1 MEREA
6 PMHID
11 LQEDRVSSETDH
23 GIPKDGPGAD
33 LERILFTAEDIQAK
47 VEELSQEI
55 TRDYQGQPVLMVGVL
70 NGCFPFMSDLIRS
83 MSVHLEVDFMSVSSY
98 GGGTRSSGIVRILK
112 DLNENIQ
119 DRHVLLVEDI
129 VDTGLTARYLI
140 DNLRTRRPASVE
152 LCVLLD
158 KRDARAE
165 EVPVKYVGFECPDEF
180 VVGYG
185 LDYRQLYR
193 NLPYIGVLKKEVF
206 EGS

>member
-1 MEREA
+1 
-6 PMHID
+6 MHID

-33 LERILFTAEDIQAK
+33 LERILFSAEDIQAK
-47 VEELSQEI
+47 VEELAQEI
-55 TRDYQGQPVLMVGVL
+55 VRDYQGQQVLMVGVL

-83 MSVHLEVDFMSVSSY
+83 MGVHLEVDFMSVSSY

-165 EVPVKYVGFECPDEF
+165 EVPVKYAGFECPDEF